1 MQKKYELRPDDT
13 GRTGLYINDTL
24 VIYNLDDMDR
34 RNFNKEFGAIDLS
47 LSNKSEKVASS
58 DRNQDA
64 AQQLAPRRGRKLLL
78 AQHEGMIRD
87 MIEHDPSMTAA
98 RIQTRLRAVGIKFSG
113 ISAVTNLARFY
124 GLKLAA

>member
-1 MQKKYELRPDDT
+1 MQKKYELRPDT
-13 GRTGLYINDTL
+13 IGRTGLYINDAL
-24 VIYNLDDMDR
+24 VISNLDDMDR
-34 RNFNKEFGAIDLS
+34 RNFNKEFGSLDLGLPNTS
-47 LSNKSEKVASS
+47 EEATSSNLDQEP
-58 DRNQDA
+58 
-64 AQQLAPRRGRKLLL
+64 AQQPAPRRGRKLLL